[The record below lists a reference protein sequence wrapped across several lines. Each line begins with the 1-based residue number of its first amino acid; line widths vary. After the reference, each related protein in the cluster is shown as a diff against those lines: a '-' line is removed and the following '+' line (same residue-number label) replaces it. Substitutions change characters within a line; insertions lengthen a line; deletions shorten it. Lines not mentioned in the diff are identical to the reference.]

1 MRIDSST
8 ISMAA
13 TRSYKAETEATQ
25 TSIIRGYG
33 ADGKLEQAQVTK
45 ATTRAATA
53 ELTGSAAVY
62 TTSGDG
68 LSLASQGESHSADS
82 ETKPGNVENAARPAS
97 VPAALPDNGDWLG
110 DIASEIE
117 NDPKIQMLRKML
129 ELLEQCT
136 GKKCSSRRLD
146 TCPSV
151 KAAGAAFQVRAS
163 AASMRYQQAM
173 VLFGGGPGAA
183 RPNAE
188 GAVNGHWTRQVIQS
202 GFVAGE
208 EHTAFTSSG
217 SVVTSDGRTISFG
230 ISMEMSRSF
239 AAAYVSAGKEEIYT
253 DPLVINLDTDAA
265 SLSDVS
271 FYFDLN
277 CDGKADELAGL
288 GAGSGFLALD
298 KNGDGVINDGSELFG
313 ARTGDG
319 FGELAQYDQDGN
331 GWIDENDSVFSKLSV
346 WVRAGSGTP
355 RLLSLAEAGVGAIF
369 LGSHS
374 TEHGL
379 SSGGGSVDARVRR
392 TGLYLKESGQAGT
405 VQHIDFKA

>member
-97 VPAALPDNGDWLG
+97 VPAALPDNGDW
-110 DIASEIE
+110 
-117 NDPKIQMLRKML
+117 
-129 ELLEQCT
+129 CT

-369 LGSHS
+369 LGSQS

>member
-129 ELLEQCT
+129 ELLEQWDCLEPPMSAVLLM
-136 GKKCSSRRLD
+136 GQPMQMEKGGCLMIKRIAVMGASSPG
-146 TCPSV
+146 TTM
-151 KAAGAAFQVRAS
+151 GA
-163 AASMRYQQAM
+163 
-173 VLFGGGPGAA
+173 
-183 RPNAE
+183 
-188 GAVNGHWTRQVIQS
+188 
-202 GFVAGE
+202 
-208 EHTAFTSSG
+208 
-217 SVVTSDGRTISFG
+217 
-230 ISMEMSRSF
+230 
-239 AAAYVSAGKEEIYT
+239 
-253 DPLVINLDTDAA
+253 
-265 SLSDVS
+265 
-271 FYFDLN
+271 
-277 CDGKADELAGL
+277 
-288 GAGSGFLALD
+288 FLT
-298 KNGDGVINDGSELFG
+298 K
-313 ARTGDG
+313 
-319 FGELAQYDQDGN
+319 
-331 GWIDENDSVFSKLSV
+331 
-346 WVRAGSGTP
+346 
-355 RLLSLAEAGVGAIF
+355 
-369 LGSHS
+369 
-374 TEHGL
+374 HG
-379 SSGGGSVDARVRR
+379 
-392 TGLYLKESGQAGT
+392 
-405 VQHIDFKA
+405 